1 MSRLAINPTRM
12 EMLKLKKRLK
22 AAKHGH
28 KLLKDK
34 RDGLMKEFI
43 QIIKEAKKLRKEVE
57 PELQTAFQ
65 EFLFASAIG
74 APWKIEEA
82 LLIPRK
88 KISLETRT
96 KNVMGVNIPIF
107 DYKEEDNFS
116 SYSLIQ
122 TPADIDSAIKTFS
135 KTLKKLVKLA
145 QTEHSAKLLA
155 FEIEKTRR
163 RVNALEYIFI
173 PNIQETIK
181 YINAKLTEQERNA
194 LVTLMKI
201 KKELVL
207 S

>member
-1 MSRLAINPTRM
+1 MPKLAINPTRM

-22 AAKHGH
+22 SAKHGH

-43 QIIKEAKKLRKEVE
+43 QIIKEAKKLRKEIE

-74 APWKIEEA
+74 TPWKIEEA

-88 KISLETRT
+88 KINIEAKT

-107 DYKEEDNFS
+107 DYKEQDNFL
-116 SYSLIQ
+116 SYSLTQ
-122 TPADIDSAIKTFS
+122 TPADLDVAIETFS
-135 KTLKKLVKLA
+135 RVLEKLVKLA
-145 QTEHSAKLLA
+145 QIEHSAKLLA

-163 RVNALEYIFI
+163 RVNALEYVFI

-181 YINAKLTEQERNA
+181 YIGAKLIEQERSA
-194 LVTLMKI
+194 LITLMKI
-201 KKELVL
+201 KKEITD
-207 S
+207 